1 MRVKLNWPARCAS
14 GQEHRQHLAAEQAR
28 QHVDTHEEIDA
39 RRDPSRAVEREPS
52 AWHDHVHVR
61 VMRHRRSPGVE
72 HGCNANPRAEALGI
86 GGDGKRCF
94 GRRLHEQVI
103 DDALVL
109 ISDVAQL
116 TGQREDNVE
125 VADGQQLS
133 FTRGEPFL
141 CRRALGTWGSGDC
154 GNYCS

>member
-1 MRVKLNWPARCAS
+1 M
-14 GQEHRQHLAAEQAR
+14 
-28 QHVDTHEEIDA
+28 HEEIGA
-39 RRDPSRAVEREPS
+39 RRDSSRAVEREPS
-52 AWHDHVHVR
+52 AWHDHVHGGDA
-61 VMRHRRSPGVE
+61 HRLSPGVE

-125 VADGQQLS
+125 
-133 FTRGEPFL
+133 
-141 CRRALGTWGSGDC
+141 
-154 GNYCS
+154 